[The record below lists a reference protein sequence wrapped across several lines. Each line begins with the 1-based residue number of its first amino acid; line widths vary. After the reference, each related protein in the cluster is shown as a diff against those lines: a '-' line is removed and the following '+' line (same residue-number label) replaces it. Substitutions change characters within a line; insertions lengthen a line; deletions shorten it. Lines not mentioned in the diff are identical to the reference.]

1 MFESVPDDIESKIER
16 YGTATID
23 LILDE
28 TGLDTLYPVHVLLEA
43 YENRVAAVIDRF
55 QVFFDWKPPGLNA
68 EAMRC
73 SVTLSREPVLAA
85 PLHVREATGG
95 GGELRASCPIFAPM
109 DTCRNTIVVPLGSF
123 CRLAAAKK
131 ASCVDA
137 VAPPAVYR
145 CSH

>member
-1 MFESVPDDIESKIER
+1 MFESVPDDIERKIER

-95 GGELRASCPIFAPM
+95 GGERPRLVPDLRAHGYLPEHDRRAVGELLSLSGSREGVVRGRGRAP
-109 DTCRNTIVVPLGSF
+109 G
-123 CRLAAAKK
+123 RL
-131 ASCVDA
+131 
-137 VAPPAVYR
+137 
-145 CSH
+145 